1 MSEGGSDEAI
11 QTSLFRMVRTR
22 DAFSGNNDGVD
33 SKVVDGRDKAGH
45 EEKEAG
51 LRLPSLFELRRQVDR
66 FNPTGKSVVFASW
79 PVQPHLQK
87 YSCSLLTQ
95 ISSLIRTVSSHMRGV
110 SRSSRT
116 RGGMRWTRR
125 H

>member
-1 MSEGGSDEAI
+1 
-11 QTSLFRMVRTR
+11 MVRTR

-66 FNPTGKSVVFASW
+66 FNPTGKSVRVLADGLSSPICKNI
-79 PVQPHLQK
+79 PVL
-87 YSCSLLTQ
+87 S
-95 ISSLIRTVSSHMRGV
+95 
-110 SRSSRT
+110 
-116 RGGMRWTRR
+116 
-125 H
+125 